1 MAKQSQCLGCKEK
14 FGNGRPYSV
23 HLGLCKSLSL
33 AADMALKKHKINSA
47 KKLESKRKDVAMH
60 RELAVEEKK
69 SRETPVEALPDA
81 QDIDVDTNVLPPQRS
96 PSPPPRPS
104 GRPNR

>member
-1 MAKQSQCLGCKEK
+1 MTTMAEPLG
-14 FGNGRPYSV
+14 S
-23 HLGLCKSLSL
+23 

-60 RELAVEEKK
+60 RELAAEGKK
-69 SRETPVEALPDA
+69 SQEMPVEALPDA
-81 QDIDVDTNVLPPQRS
+81 QDMDVDTNVLPPQRS

-104 GRPNR
+104 GRPN